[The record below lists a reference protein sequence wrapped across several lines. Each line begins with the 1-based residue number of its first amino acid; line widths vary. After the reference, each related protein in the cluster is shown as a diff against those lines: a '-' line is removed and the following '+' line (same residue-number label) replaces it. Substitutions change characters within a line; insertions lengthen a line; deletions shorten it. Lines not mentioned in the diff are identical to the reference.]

1 VSALWWTLL
10 GVAVGVAV
18 MVPVVRVLLARG
30 ERRAREAERQA
41 RDAQRLAELGA
52 MTSGL
57 AHEIKN
63 PLSTVG
69 LNAQLLGESL
79 READLPEAQRGRLL
93 RRLESLGREVD
104 RLGGILN
111 DFLQFAGR
119 MKLDPQP
126 HDLVGIVD
134 ELSDFFLPQC
144 NQARVT
150 LRTQLP
156 PAPVTARV
164 DLDLFKQALLNLMI
178 NAVQAMSDRGDDDGR
193 AGELIL
199 RVDPGDGEA
208 RIHVTDTGPGVAPD
222 RLDSIFHPYVSSKSG
237 GTGLGLPTARR
248 IVEEHGGRLTVHSD
262 QGAGS
267 DFVIHV
273 PVARD
278 T

>member
-1 VSALWWTLL
+1 MSALWWTLL

-208 RIHVTDTGPGVAPD
+208 RIHVTDTGPGVGSPSTPTRERAATSSSTCPWPETPD
-222 RLDSIFHPYVSSKSG
+222 RPRQSECAARGPEGRRDRSGMDAAEAAAERSS
-237 GTGLGLPTARR
+237 
-248 IVEEHGGRLTVHSD
+248 
-262 QGAGS
+262 
-267 DFVIHV
+267 
-273 PVARD
+273 
-278 T
+278 